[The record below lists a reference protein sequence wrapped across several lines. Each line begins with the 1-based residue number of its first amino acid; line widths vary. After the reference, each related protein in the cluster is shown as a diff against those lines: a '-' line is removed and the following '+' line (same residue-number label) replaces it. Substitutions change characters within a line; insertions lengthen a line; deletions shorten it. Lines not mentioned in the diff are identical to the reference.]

1 MPLSILIFQG
11 ILLYSHSFE
20 EMVSWYIKS
29 RGFKSEQYLR
39 KVEETIGPLME
50 YFIDRI
56 SEIEEWDI
64 DKIVP
69 GTLLSGTKVE
79 ELYKEIFDELPVMRL
94 RTNKEGEIWLEYNKD
109 TDIIFVDPKKS
120 IKREMLLNNLLK

>member
-1 MPLSILIFQG
+1 MPVSILIFQG

-69 GTLLSGTKVE
+69 GTLLSDTKVE

-94 RTNKEGEIWLEYNKD
+94 RTNKGEIWLEYNKD

>member
-69 GTLLSGTKVE
+69 GTLLSDTKVE

-94 RTNKEGEIWLEYNKD
+94 RTNKGEIWLEYNKD

>member
-39 KVEETIGPLME
+39 KVKETIGPLME

-69 GTLLSGTKVE
+69 GTLLSDTKVE

-94 RTNKEGEIWLEYNKD
+94 RTNKGEIWLEYNKD